1 MLKKS
6 DFRGERS
13 SRERDFKQ
21 RSAANLPWKGF
32 LPIYVDTGYSILTD
46 MKNTEMEQRWSES
59 AGKISFS
66 QYGNVR
72 KKKYIDDNSTII

>member
-1 MLKKS
+1 MLKKG

-21 RSAANLPWKGF
+21 KSASNLPWKGF
-32 LPIYVDTGYSILTD
+32 LPIYMDTGYSILTD
-46 MKNTEMEQRWSES
+46 MKNTNMEQRWSES

-66 QYGNVR
+66 QYGSVR
-72 KKKYIDDNSTII
+72 KKKMY